1 MRDKGAGSMMRT
13 LSGSG
18 WRVGLA
24 GLMAV
29 SLLGCGGPGG
39 PPRKET
45 IHVKGKLTVDGAAPG
60 EPLQITCHNKAGLD
74 TKMPTVSQSMS
85 EPDGS
90 FEIATYQKGDGVPPG
105 DYALTIAWLEFNAMS
120 MSFTGKDKLNKR
132 YDDPAKSEITFTVKD
147 KPVDLG
153 EIKLTTK

>member
-1 MRDKGAGSMMRT
+1 MMQT
-13 LSGSG
+13 
-18 WRVGLA
+18 LA
-24 GLMAV
+24 GWKGGLLALLV
-29 SLLGCGGPGG
+29 FSLLGCGGSNG

-45 IHVKGKLTVDGAAPG
+45 IRVKGKMMVDGAEPG
-60 EPLQITCHNKAGLD
+60 SQLQITCHNKAGLD
-74 TKMPTVSQSMS
+74 KEMPTVSQSMT

-105 DYALTIAWLEFNAMS
+105 DYVLTVSWLEFNAMS
-120 MSFTGKDKLNKR
+120 MSFTGKDKLNNR
-132 YDDPAKSEITFTVKD
+132 YSDPSKSEIAFSVTD